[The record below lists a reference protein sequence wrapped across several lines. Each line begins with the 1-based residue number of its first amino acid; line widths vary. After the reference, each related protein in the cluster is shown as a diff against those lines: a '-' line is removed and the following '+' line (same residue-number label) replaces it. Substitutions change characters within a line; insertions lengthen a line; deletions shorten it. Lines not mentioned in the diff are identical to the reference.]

1 MPETKKT
8 TGLVLNIQRM
18 STDDGPGL
26 RTTVFLKGCSL
37 ACSWCH
43 NPESIS
49 FRKEVQWIETRC
61 INCKTCISVC
71 PKQAITGA
79 GSVLS
84 IDRSACD
91 ACGECVS
98 ECPTCAMEILGTEW
112 DAAMLADEVEKDR
125 SFFGETGGV
134 TVSGGEPTA
143 QADFTAAF
151 LTHCRARGIRTA
163 LDTCGQ
169 CSRTALETILPHADM
184 VLFDLKEI
192 DPVLHKRFTGAAN
205 DKILENIRHAAGYCA
220 ERNIGLWVRT
230 PVIPGTTAR
239 DGNIAGIGAFIA
251 ANLHGAAQRWELCS
265 FNNLCRDKYRRLD
278 LGWEFARE
286 ELLSRDMMEHY
297 AEVAKKS
304 GVDPFIV
311 HWSGATKVELK
322 IEKNND
328 QGEKTSAPELINVK
342 CN

>member
-1 MPETKKT
+1 MTEAKKT

-49 FRKEVQWIETRC
+49 FHKEVQWIETRC
-61 INCKTCISVC
+61 INCKTCIAAC
-71 PKQAITGA
+71 PKQAITDTGP
-79 GSVLS
+79 GLS

-98 ECPTCAMEILGTEW
+98 ECPTCAMEILGAEW
-112 DAAMLADEVEKDR
+112 GALSLADEVEKDR

-151 LTHCRARGIRTA
+151 LMHCRARGIHTA

-169 CSRTALETILPHADM
+169 CSRSALETILPHADM
-184 VLFDLKEI
+184 VLYDLKEI
-192 DPVLHKRFTGAAN
+192 DPGLHKRFTGAAN
-205 DKILENIRHAAGYCA
+205 DKILENIRYVAGYCA
-220 ERNIGLWVRT
+220 DRNIGLWVRT
-230 PVIPGTTAR
+230 PVIPGATAR
-239 DGNIAGIGAFIA
+239 DENIAGIGAFIS
-251 ANLHGAAQRWELCS
+251 ANLHGTVQRWELCS

-278 LGWEFARE
+278 LGWEFAHE
-286 ELLSRDMMEHY
+286 QLLGRDMMEHY

-304 GVDPFIV
+304 GVDPLIV
-311 HWSGATKVELK
+311 HWSGATRMELK
-322 IEKNND
+322 TAENDEQSEKISSL
-328 QGEKTSAPELINVK
+328 GRETMR